1 MPIPKR
7 APRPVSPAL
16 RAQLAAAVVSHLKA
30 LPLSQQAAAEILGI
44 AQPRLNLLMRGHGAS
59 FSLDTLADL
68 ATRLGLNVRLS
79 VTRAYRKG

>member
-1 MPIPKR
+1 LE
-7 APRPVSPAL
+7 S
-16 RAQLAAAVVSHLKA
+16 

-79 VTRAYRKG
+79 VTRGYRKG